1 MVVVEMEMEIDPNNS
16 KQFMYLDTIRYHKYL
31 YNLQW
36 VPAKIVSNKKIDLEQ
51 KYLELVWNDFSHLAC
66 RNNLDNFWSRILARH
81 YQYRVLCHPMPS
93 ITHYRCLPSS
103 IAARRRRYYY

>member
-1 MVVVEMEMEIDPNNS
+1 MG
-16 KQFMYLDTIRYHKYL
+16 
-31 YNLQW
+31 QW

-81 YQYRVLCHPMPS
+81 YQYRVGVLCHLS
-93 ITHYRCLPSS
+93 LTTDACHLPLPL
-103 IAARRRRYYY
+103 AAVGIIINNRERQMTQKR